1 MSSKMLI
8 SNHMVSI
15 KVCPNSSSCRNN
27 TYAAVVSVS
36 TVAIFFLSRSDNIM
50 PPTLSFIVQLK
61 QIKLDHCGIYSSI
74 DNYLG
79 CMFSINTNG
88 FVASEP
94 VCIFKKLNLLAL
106 THDTKSRSLQ
116 TSLVSIGHQECFDS

>member
-1 MSSKMLI
+1 MPKQQQLSKEYI
-8 SNHMVSI
+8 
-15 KVCPNSSSCRNN
+15 CSSCISIN
-27 TYAAVVSVS
+27 SGDL
-36 TVAIFFLSRSDNIM
+36 FLSRSDNIM

-79 CMFSINTNG
+79 CMFSINING
-88 FVASEP
+88 FISSEP

-116 TSLVSIGHQECFDS
+116 TGLVSIGHQECFDS